1 MHLGPECI
9 LHVMPDGA
17 TNFVGP
23 LVDRN
28 QIVWKQEVLKSGP
41 PIRETDQERPN
52 QALEEQ

>member
-1 MHLGPECI
+1 MHLGPEFI

-41 PIRETDQERPN
+41 RIRETDQERPN